1 MKYIIGVI
9 IGLVILM
16 NAGCQKKTEEKVTI
30 KVSYWAGGDEQ
41 VGPIIGEMLQR
52 EFPDINVKME
62 IVPWSAYKQK
72 ILTEVAGGSA
82 SDIVMFYL
90 GDFSAELF
98 RKDIC
103 MNLEP
108 LIKGDKEFNLD
119 KYFPGIIDACR
130 YKGNIF
136 GLPLSTFPEAS
147 IFYNKALFRKA
158 GVPFPA
164 DEWGWNDFLEKAQK
178 LTLRDEKGEIIQ
190 YGFGAAVWR
199 NFMYSNGGDEVDN
212 FKAPEKSTLDSQATK
227 DALQFYVDLVHK
239 YKVAPPYYEQ
249 YQGAIDPV
257 KMFMEGR
264 LAMFN
269 TILPLGKSFKNIEWD
284 IVRFPKGPRMKEYD
298 GVVCGTIGYAIL
310 KTTRHPD
317 EAWQVLKFLTGDIG
331 QMEYAKAVW
340 GVPVIREVAEKWLQ
354 DSERF
359 SNKKWLLKELDYG
372 KSFVLHPKYH
382 GEIYQKII
390 IPALY
395 YVIVEGTKPVDEALV
410 EIIPKINQALKDE

>member
-9 IGLVILM
+9 IGLVLLM
-16 NAGCQKKTEEKVTI
+16 NAGCQKKIEDKVTI

-52 EFPDINVKME
+52 ELPDINVKME
-62 IVPWSAYKQK
+62 IVPWSGYKQK
-72 ILTEVAGGSA
+72 ILTEVAGGSG

-90 GDFSAELF
+90 GDFSAGLF
-98 RKDIC
+98 KKDVC
-103 MNLEP
+103 MALDSF
-108 LIKGDKEFNLD
+108 IKDDKGFNLD
-119 KYFPGIIDACR
+119 RYFPNIIDACR

-136 GLPLSTFPEAS
+136 GLPLGAFSEAS
-147 IFYNKALFRKA
+147 IFYNKALFKKA
-158 GVPFPA
+158 GVPFPD
-164 DEWGWNDFLEKAQK
+164 DEWDWNDFLEKAQK
-178 LTLRDEKGEIIQ
+178 LTLRDEKGEIGQ

-212 FKAPEKSTLDSQATK
+212 FKDPKGSTLDSQATK
-227 DALQFYVDLVHK
+227 EALQFYVDMVHK

-269 TILPLGKSFKNIEWD
+269 TILPLGKGFKNLEWD
-284 IVRFPKGPRMKEYD
+284 IARFPKGPRMEIYD
-298 GVVCGTIGYAIL
+298 GVVCGTISYAIM

-317 EAWQVLKFLTGDIG
+317 EAWQVLKVLTGDIG

-340 GVPVIREVAEKWLQ
+340 GVPVIREVAERWLQ

-359 SNKKWLLKELDYG
+359 SDKKWLLKELDYG

-382 GEIYQKII
+382 
-390 IPALY
+390 
-395 YVIVEGTKPVDEALV
+395 
-410 EIIPKINQALKDE
+410 